1 MADVSEAKA
10 WRGIR
15 LTLACGHFAL
25 RDHPA
30 VMGEPPDY
38 WVIGKLAACQVCP
51 VRKRL
56 TGGEVSAVRQVVKVD
71 EVMSPRKPENLDP
84 IHWYWEGQGH

>member
-1 MADVSEAKA
+1 MAE

-15 LTLACGHFAL
+15 LTLACGHMVL
-25 RDHPA
+25 RDERA
-30 VMGEPPDY
+30 TDY

-51 VRKRL
+51 VRRRL
-56 TGGEVSAVRQVVKVD
+56 AGGDVPAVRHVMNVE
-71 EVMSPRKPENLDP
+71 EVRSPRKPEHLDP